1 MTAEMS
7 SLKELM
13 LNEYETIQF
22 NIKELSET
30 IQKLKTLHGTTVKL
44 ELERQTL
51 EKSASRLYLR
61 ITRISSN

>member
-1 MTAEMS
+1 MSAEMS
-7 SLKELM
+7 SVKELM

-22 NIKELSET
+22 NIKELSEA
-30 IQKLKTLHGTTVKL
+30 IQKLKMLQGTTVKL